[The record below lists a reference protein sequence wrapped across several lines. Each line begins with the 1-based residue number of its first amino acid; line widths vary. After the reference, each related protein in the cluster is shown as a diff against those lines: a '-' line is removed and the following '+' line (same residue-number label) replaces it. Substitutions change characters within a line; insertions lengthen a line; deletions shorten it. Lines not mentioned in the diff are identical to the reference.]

1 MKEAKKELATP
12 SERLVYLLDKLWRG
26 NRSAMAADCGC
37 SQGAISHVA
46 TGRRQ
51 VGQRLLSLVAAD
63 SRVNG
68 SWLLTGEGQP
78 LLTMTFADRQACRLL
93 ISEQL
98 LPTLNDQVRALLSGE
113 SVDVAEGAAS
123 PTRYAFRIPAGHVVL
138 TAEDAALRGGD
149 LLVIETATETLVQ
162 QRELLDGRLVIVK
175 SGGSTSSSLE
185 IARTELA
192 HGEGAA
198 PMHACSLHRG
208 VVFEFKT
215 RSTAGP
221 AEPQGRAV
229 RFADGGGQTR
239 PDENPIRL
247 TLKAIVGVVVL
258 LMRMSP

>member
-123 PTRYAFRIPAGHVVL
+123 PTRYAFRIPAGHAVL
-138 TAEDAALRGGD
+138 TADDAALHCGD
-149 LLVIETATETLVQ
+149 LLVIETATTDLVSQ
-162 QRELLDGRLVIVK
+162 LELLDGRLVVVK
-175 SGGSTSSSLE
+175 SGSITSPNLE

-192 HGEGAA
+192 HEEGSA
-198 PMHACSLHRG
+198 PMFARSLHRE
-208 VVFEFKT
+208 VAFEFKS
-215 RSTAGP
+215 RSTAGL
-221 AEPQGRAV
+221 AESVGRAI
-229 RFADGGGQTR
+229 RFDDGGGQT
-239 PDENPIRL
+239 PQDDISIRL
-247 TLKAIVGVVVL
+247 SFKAIVGIIVL